1 MYFDVA
7 RTAIESLYSGR
18 CTISIKSKQFNQ
30 TTKQTEFVDTVLI
43 ENQPCRLSYLNL
55 YPSEGNV
62 QRGSISNNVS
72 SKERDRFY
80 VKYQTIK
87 LFISPLV
94 NVPPGSK
101 IAVTQNNQTQVYKSS
116 GQPAVY
122 TNHQEIELELF
133 DEVV

>member
-72 SKERDRFY
+72 S
-80 VKYQTIK
+80 V
-87 LFISPLV
+87 LFQIMFL
-94 NVPPGSK
+94 
-101 IAVTQNNQTQVYKSS
+101 QKS
-116 GQPAVY
+116 VIDF
-122 TNHQEIELELF
+122 TLNIRL
-133 DEVV
+133 

>member
-30 TTKQTEFVDTVLI
+30 TTKQTEFGDTVLI

-80 VKYQTIK
+80 VKSQTIK
-87 LFISPLV
+87 LFISPLI
-94 NVPPGSK
+94 NVPAGSK
-101 IAVTQNNQTQVYKSS
+101 ITVTQNNQTQIYKAS